1 MIGKLTAGSCPTDDT
16 VTVPGGQSCT
26 SASIPI
32 TLFAR
37 LSARSGISALHS
49 YLVNTENFLLLQDTF
64 SFHLLVTEPLYIS
77 NPVCGRLC
85 LQAFSKKKV
94 DERKE
99 WLTNWMEERK
109 RRTQLGLP
117 ELYLYGK
124 ETKHIT
130 YNEFIN
136 RELILFSNADNERS
150 IPSLVDGKFNHILG
164 VSLIR
169 KIFRYDYWKKNL
181 PIPIFSD
188 TIFQLDF

>member
-1 MIGKLTAGSCPTDDT
+1 MK
-16 VTVPGGQSCT
+16 
-26 SASIPI
+26 
-32 TLFAR
+32 
-37 LSARSGISALHS
+37 ALNS
-49 YLVNTENFLLLQDTF
+49 YLENTENFLLLQDTF

-169 KIFRYDYWKKNL
+169 KIFRYDYWKKNSADTDFFQYN
-181 PIPIFSD
+181 FS
-188 TIFQLDF
+188 IGFL